1 MILTFLAIGVVLL
14 GFVALFIHLKKG
26 RGYTGW
32 DIVATCL
39 LVVGGLSLIICL
51 VSVGTRQIS
60 ADVYIEK
67 FNAVQKTLDV
77 ARANT
82 QINPLELAALQQK
95 AVEKNES
102 LASMRFY
109 KKRLITNW
117 FYSNKILA
125 IQPIR

>member
-1 MILTFLAIGVVLL
+1 MILSLLALFFVSL
-14 GFVALFIHLKKG
+14 GFIAPFLHFKKG
-26 RGYTGW
+26 GYNTGW
-32 DIVATCL
+32 DAVSGVF
-39 LVVGGLSLIICL
+39 LVLGGIFLIICL
-51 VSVGTRQIS
+51 ISIGTREFS

-67 FNAVQKTLDV
+67 FNAVQRTLNV

-109 KKRLITNW
+109 KKRLLTNW